1 MTKIRMSKIAFIICT
16 RRRIKY
22 LEKLIN
28 SFNKIVT
35 HEHSVSLIIVEND
48 NFPRSKFL
56 LNKLNKKFK
65 SYYLLERRIGIPYSR
80 NSGLKF
86 LKKKL
91 KINYFAFID
100 DDCEISSRWIVKNY
114 EFLKKTKAD
123 IVTGPQVS
131 KTKNIMPNL
140 LNVTNKHMT
149 KINWAAT
156 NNVICQNK
164 ILNEKVFF
172 DVSLSK
178 IGGSDQLFF
187 MKLNKKK
194 YKILWNKNSVVYEN
208 INSYRKTFKY
218 FFLRN
223 IRYSSSSIY
232 IFEKCYNYYFALFI
246 NTIKILKQLL
256 EFLYNLISMPLNMRL
271 KFLKLLQN
279 LFKIFG
285 LFLGFF
291 NITIKNY

>member
-1 MTKIRMSKIAFIICT
+1 MSKIAFIICT
-16 RRRIKY
+16 RRRTKY

-28 SFNKIVT
+28 SFNRIKT
-35 HEHSVSLIIVEND
+35 HGHLINLIIVEND
-48 NFPRSKFL
+48 MYPRSKFL
-56 LNKLNKKFK
+56 INNLDKKFK
-65 SYYLLERRIGIPYSR
+65 SYYVLERKIGIPYAR
-80 NSGLKF
+80 NSGLKY
-86 LKKKL
+86 LKKL

-100 DDCEISSRWIVKNY
+100 DDCEISNRWIVKNY

-123 IVTGPQVS
+123 IVTGPQVA

-140 LNVTNKHMT
+140 LNVTKKHMT
-149 KINWAAT
+149 IVNWAAT
-156 NNVICQNK
+156 NNVICKKK
-164 ILNEKVFF
+164 ILNEKLLF

-187 MKLNKKK
+187 MKLSKKN

-208 INSYRKTFKY
+208 ICSYRKTFKY

-223 IRYSSSSIY
+223 IRYSSSSMY
-232 IFEKCYNYYFALFI
+232 IFAKCYNNYFALLI
-246 NTIKILKQLL
+246 NTIKILKHSL
-256 EFLYNLISMPLNMRL
+256 EFLYNIITIPLNIKL

-279 LFKIFG
+279 IFKILG

>member
-1 MTKIRMSKIAFIICT
+1 MSNIAFIICT
-16 RRRIKY
+16 RRRIAF

-28 SFNKIVT
+28 SFNRIIT
-35 HEHSVSLIIVEND
+35 HGHTVSLIIVEND

-56 LNKLNKKFK
+56 VDKLNKKFK
-65 SYYLLERRIGIPYSR
+65 PYYLLERKIGIPYSR

-86 LKKKL
+86 LKKL

-100 DDCEISSRWIVKNY
+100 DDCEISSRWLIKNY

-123 IVTGPQVS
+123 IVAGPQVS

-156 NNVICQNK
+156 NNVICKKK
-164 ILNEKVFF
+164 ILNEKVLF
-172 DVSLSK
+172 DVTLSK

-187 MKLNKKK
+187 MKLNKRK
-194 YKILWNKNSVVYEN
+194 YKILWNKNSIVYEN
-208 INSYRKTFKY
+208 ISSYRKTFKY

-223 IRYSSSSIY
+223 VRYSSSSIY
-232 IFEKCYNYYFALFI
+232 IFAKSYNYYFALFV
-246 NTIKILKQLL
+246 NILKIFKHLL
-256 EFLYNLISMPLNMRL
+256 EFFYNIITIPLNIKL
-271 KFLKLLQN
+271 KFFKLLQN

-285 LFLGFF
+285 LLLGFF
-291 NITIKNY
+291 NIAVKNY